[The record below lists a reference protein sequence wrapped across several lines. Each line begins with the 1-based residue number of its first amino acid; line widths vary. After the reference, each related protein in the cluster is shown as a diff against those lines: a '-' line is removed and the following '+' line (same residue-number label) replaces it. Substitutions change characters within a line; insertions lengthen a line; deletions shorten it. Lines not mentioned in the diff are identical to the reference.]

1 MKNRNSIGSMEKR
14 LPRYYRYLRSL
25 LMNGIMKTSSSEIGK
40 ALGLTPSQVRADLST
55 FAGNGVKGYGYNV
68 KLLYTDIS
76 RKSGIADGMSA
87 VIVGNKDEDYTY
99 LRLCLEGRAVSVEG
113 VIGNDDGAVNEIEKC
128 SADILVVAKWTTDI
142 SSLIDAIKKS
152 SVKGVW
158 NMTQTDIDAGVPV
171 INLPL
176 GDILLSLMTKI
187 KEGGHEI

>member
-1 MKNRNSIGSMEKR
+1 MKKGNSIGSIEKR

-25 LMNGIMKTSSSEIGK
+25 LMNGIIKTSSSEIAK

-55 FAGNGVKGYGYNV
+55 FAGDGVKGYGYNV

-87 VIVGNKDEDYTY
+87 VIVGDKDEDYNY
-99 LRLCLEGRAVSVEG
+99 LRVSLEGRAVSVDG
-113 VIGNDDGAVNEIEKC
+113 IIGNCDGAIEEIEKC

-142 SSLIDAIKKS
+142 SSLTDAIKKS

-158 NMTQTDIDAGVPV
+158 NMTQTDIDADIPV
-171 INLPL
+171 INLPM
-176 GDILLSLMTKI
+176 GDILLTLMTKI